1 MKVAV
6 AADHGGFPLKNLVIE
21 IVQEA
26 GHQVIDLG
34 TFSPES
40 VDYADYSEKAGNALQ
55 SGEVDRAV
63 LLCGSG
69 VGVCIAANKMQ
80 GVYAAVCHDTYT
92 AHQGVE
98 HDHMNA
104 VCIGARVVGPE
115 LVKEIVKSFLSAQ
128 FSEDPRFL
136 RRIEKVKRLEDR
148 FLSSRNQ

>member
-69 VGVCIAANKMQ
+69 VGEVIK
-80 GVYAAVCHDTYT
+80 
-92 AHQGVE
+92 
-98 HDHMNA
+98 
-104 VCIGARVVGPE
+104 P
-115 LVKEIVKSFLSAQ
+115 LLSLLIL
-128 FSEDPRFL
+128 L
-136 RRIEKVKRLEDR
+136 RL
-148 FLSSRNQ
+148 